1 MANLFSSLD
10 VLAEAA
16 LFCSQENQENS
27 AQMINCPDQ
36 PIDYSVQSI
45 NCPVQAV
52 SVPAQVNNSPPT
64 FNPKKRKHYLMHLYE
79 AEQRGLIAAQNGG
92 LFDPSSS
99 GYSPLSSSPEQLGS
113 VLTPPASNP
122 SSPTTEAAPVNP
134 AIKPVANSPVSPAAN
149 SPVSPTVSP
158 TASSM
163 VSPAAGSTA
172 KKSKS
177 SRSKKASPKTPASSE
192 AKSAAIKEYVK
203 KVSITPKLEANS
215 TKSLDTLREKVFDEN
230 VKIEVKTPKLTYTLR
245 GMRTRKPSTKTPDH
259 LKDEEY
265 YAKRERNNEAARKS
279 RNNKNAAIR
288 TSELKLKQLEA
299 ERKQLDEDV
308 GQEILIMKFLQMKM
322 EADPALKERVMTL
335 VEEKKLTSFNK
346 VLNLKSEFSL

>member
-45 NCPVQAV
+45 NYPVQAV
-52 SVPAQVNNSPPT
+52 NVPAQANNSPPT

-79 AEQRGLIAAQNGG
+79 AEQRGLMAAQNGG

-134 AIKPVANSPVSPAAN
+134 AISPVAN

-158 TASSM
+158 TPSSM

-177 SRSKKASPKTPASSE
+177 SRSKKASPTTPATSE

-215 TKSLDTLREKVFDEN
+215 TKSLDALREKVFDEN